1 MSYAIENRA
10 AYDRAVERRIAANRA
25 KGAAKRWAAFIEAHD
40 EVEWGSLF
48 LFSCEDKFVAD
59 VLARGLQYG
68 SISDAQL
75 ASIIAAPARKA
86 ERAAR
91 FEALKTQ
98 SKVEAEAL
106 AASGVLAP
114 TGRVVITG
122 TVQST
127 KYKTSNYGTVEK
139 MVVTTDAGWKVYC
152 SVPADLEG
160 SLSRGDVVEFTAT
173 LTPSDDD
180 PTFAFGSRPAKA
192 RVLGTVAL
200 A

>member
-91 FEALKTQ
+91 F
-98 SKVEAEAL
+98 EAL